1 MTCGHC
7 CRFAGSITVEAGRV
21 LKVTPHSGHYVPT
34 QAEYDSLVAEWRRE
48 RGTGLEER
56 PQLRRALLLGRRG
69 VELLEGEKGRS
80 RRRRAVDSHPLR

>member
-34 QAEYDSLVAEWRRE
+34 QAEYDSLVAEWRRD
-48 RGTGLEER
+48 GLDLSEAAIGGFVKVKTKSEKSVVNAVSAN
-56 PQLRRALLLGRRG
+56 LR
-69 VELLEGEKGRS
+69 
-80 RRRRAVDSHPLR
+80 